1 MRRGWHLRGYLPHF
15 DGEETTQFVTF
26 RLGDALPEGKLATWR
41 TELASRPRGRAEAE
55 LRKRV
60 ERYLDGG
67 EGRAVTRQPRP
78 ATIVEGVLRHRDRE
92 QYDLHA
98 WVVMPNHVHV
108 LFTPREGFEL
118 PAIVQAWKSVSARR
132 TNRVLA
138 SRGRL
143 WQEDYFDRF
152 IRNARHFHEVVGYIE
167 WNPVDAG
174 LCECP
179 EEWPFGS
186 ARLGVT

>member
-1 MRRGWHLRGYLPHF
+1 MSGIPPMATEAAGLVVGP
-15 DGEETTQFVTF
+15 GFVD
-26 RLGDALPEGKLATWR
+26 LGL
-41 TELASRPRGRAEAE
+41 GRIEAE
-55 LRKRV
+55 VAVDNGASLRVCEKLGFR
-60 ERYLDGG
+60 R
-67 EGRAVTRQPRP
+67 
-78 ATIVEGVLRHRDRE
+78 EGVLRHRDRE